1 MEERRYRQALHY
13 IESFITGPALLP
25 GLSREERLERMRVRI
40 PRMRYFLRLLGE
52 PQLKYH
58 TIHVGGTSGKGSTA
72 AMLASILQAAGHKTG
87 LHTTPYLQTPLEKL
101 VVDGG
106 YISPGGLADLVEACK
121 PAIKQ
126 MKAESPLGVPGY
138 GEVWVALTYSYF
150 ARSQVDFAV
159 IEVGVGGRYDC
170 TNTIEPLVSVV
181 TSVDFDHTDPL
192 GESLPEIAWHKAG
205 IVRKG
210 IPLATAAHQPE
221 VIEVLRRE
229 CEQQGAPL
237 LRVGEDTRYQVRHL
251 SPDGGRFDF
260 WGLDGKEW
268 PDLRLPL
275 LGEHQV
281 TNAAVALTAIEALGR
296 FGRVDIPRSAA
307 RAGLEQVRFPGRL
320 EIVQREPVVVLDGAH
335 NPDKMHKL
343 SLALEKLFPHKRL
356 ILVIGVI
363 AAKDFAQ
370 IVSIIA
376 PLADSI
382 VVTAPRV
389 PGKDPT
395 DPAEIV
401 RFIRDRRLCDGE
413 VICQPDP
420 FQAVERA
427 RALAG
432 PDDLVCVTG
441 SLYLL
446 GEVRNIWKP
455 AFDQQADTDAPLAVG
470 GESASS
476 VIAFAGDQTPVI

>member
-1 MEERRYRQALHY
+1 MEDRRYREALHY

-25 GLSREERLERMRVRI
+25 GLSRQERLERMRVRI

-72 AMLASILQAAGHKTG
+72 AMLASILQAAGYRTG

-101 VVDGG
+101 VVDGDC
-106 YISPGGLADLVEACK
+106 ISPGGLADLVEACK
-121 PAIKQ
+121 PAIER
-126 MKAESPLGVPGY
+126 MKAESPLGPPSY

-159 IEVGVGGRYDC
+159 VEVGVGGRYDC
-170 TNTIEPLVSVV
+170 TNIIEPLVSVV

-221 VIEVLRRE
+221 VLEVLRRE
-229 CEQQGAPL
+229 CEWQGAPL
-237 LRVGEDTRYQVRHL
+237 LQVGEDTRYEVRHL
-251 SPDGGRFDF
+251 GLDGSRFDF
-260 WGLDGKEW
+260 WGLDGTKW
-268 PDLRLPL
+268 SDLHLPL

-296 FGRVDIPRSAA
+296 FGRVEVPRLAV

-320 EIVQREPVVVLDGAH
+320 EIVQHRPLVVLDGAH
-335 NPDKMHKL
+335 NPDKMRRL
-343 SLALEKLFPHKRL
+343 SLALERLFSYTRL
-356 ILVIGVI
+356 ILVIGII

-382 VVTAPRV
+382 IVTAPRV
-389 PGKDPT
+389 PGKDPV
-395 DPAEIV
+395 DPAEIA
-401 RFIRDRRLCDGE
+401 RFIRDQGLCDGE
-413 VICQPDP
+413 VTCQPDP
-420 FQAVERA
+420 FEAVDRA

-446 GEVRNIWKP
+446 GEVRSVWKP
-455 AFDQQADTDAPLAVG
+455 AFTQR
-470 GESASS
+470 
-476 VIAFAGDQTPVI
+476 GD